1 MAQRSNVRAQFVGM
15 TSSET
20 GKSPTMKRYLLI
32 SLGTAFAASLLL
44 VSPAQVRARAQ
55 KPPLGTEMGY
65 EVFQKNCM
73 TCHGNPDSPAHAPE
87 VSTLRQMSPEAI
99 YTAITTGPMAVQ
111 AQKLTDEEKVRV
123 AEALSSRPLGA
134 GEAGDA
140 KTMPNRCESNP
151 PMSDPSS
158 GPAWNGWGVDIINSR
173 YQESK
178 AAGISPDQVPHLK
191 LKWAFGYPNGVS
203 AWGQPAIVAGRVFV
217 SSDIGYVYSLD
228 AATGC
233 VHWSFQA
240 KGSMRNA
247 VSVGPVKGQGTAK
260 YAVYFGDMKG
270 NVYAVNASTGEL
282 LWTTPA
288 ETHYT
293 SRITGAPKLYDG
305 RLYVP
310 VSSWEEFSA
319 SSADYPCCTFRG
331 SVVAFD
337 ANTGRQV
344 WKTYTIPEEAKPTRK
359 NSKGMQLYAPAGA
372 SVWNSPTIDVKRR
385 AIYFG
390 TGDSETEPAGKESDA
405 MMALNM
411 DTGKLLWTFQDTKN
425 DAYLRNCDTDN
436 PPENCPKDLGPD
448 WDMSATSILRTLP
461 NGKRVLV
468 AAAKSGNIFGLD
480 PDRNGA
486 LLWKVSLA
494 KERPGSGGLLRWGG
508 AADEQNV
515 YFGLL
520 TGGMVAL
527 RLADGGRVWF
537 TPLVSPHSDLPGFP
551 GQSAVASVISGV
563 AFVGGMDGRLLALS
577 TEDGHVIWQYE
588 TAREFTTVNGVAAKG
603 GTFGAPGPTIA
614 GGMLFANSGYAFFTG
629 VKPGNVLLAF
639 SVE

>member
-1 MAQRSNVRAQFVGM
+1 LTQSFV
-15 TSSET
+15 EQE
-20 GKSPTMKRYLLI
+20 KSPTMKRHI
-32 SLGTAFAASLLL
+32 SILFGAGVVASLFL
-44 VSPAQVRARAQ
+44 VSSAHAQ

-65 EVFQKNCM
+65 EIFQKNCM
-73 TCHGNPDSPAHAPE
+73 TCHGNPNSTAHAPE
-87 VSTLRQMSPEAI
+87 VSTIRQMSPEAI
-99 YTAITTGPMAVQ
+99 YTAMTTGPMAVQ

-123 AEALSSRPLGA
+123 AEALSNRPLGA

-158 GPAWNGWGVDIINSR
+158 GPAWNGWGVDIVNSR
-173 YQESK
+173 YQEAK
-178 AAGISPDQVPHLK
+178 AAGISPDQVPRLK

-203 AWGQPAIVAGRVFV
+203 AWGQPAIVSGRVFV

-233 VHWSFQA
+233 IHWSFQA

-247 VSVGPVKGQGTAK
+247 VSVGPIVGHGPAK

-270 NVYAVNASTGEL
+270 NVYAVDASTGQQ
-282 LWTTPA
+282 LWTTQA
-288 ETHYT
+288 EAHYT
-293 SRITGAPKLYDG
+293 ARITGAPKLYEG

-319 SSADYPCCTFRG
+319 SAADYPCCTFRG
-331 SVVAFD
+331 SVVALD
-337 ANTGRQV
+337 ANTGKQV
-344 WKTYTIPEEAKPTRK
+344 WKTYTITEEPKPTKK
-359 NSKGMQLYAPAGA
+359 NSKGMQLFAPAGA
-372 SVWNSPTIDVKRR
+372 SVWNSPTIDVKRH

-390 TGDSETEPAGKESDA
+390 TGDSETEPAGKTSDA

-411 DTGKLLWTFQDTKN
+411 NTGKLLWIFQDTRN
-425 DAYLRNCDTDN
+425 DVYLRGCENDK

-468 AAAKSGNIFGLD
+468 SAAKSGNIFGLD
-480 PDRNGA
+480 PDRKGA
-486 LLWKVSLA
+486 LIWKVSLA
-494 KERPGSGGLLRWGG
+494 KERPGAGGLLRWGG
-508 AADEQNV
+508 AADEENV
-515 YFGLL
+515 YYGLQ

-527 RLADGGRVWF
+527 RLKDGGQVWF
-537 TPLVSPHSDLPGFP
+537 TPLVSPDKDMPGFS
-551 GQSAVASVISGV
+551 GQSSVAASVISGV
-563 AFVGGMDGRLLALS
+563 AFVGGWDGRLLALS
-577 TEDGHVIWQYE
+577 TEDGRVIWQYE
-588 TAREFTTVNGVAAKG
+588 TAHEFKTVNGVAAKG
-603 GTFGAPGPTIA
+603 GSFGAPGPTIA

-639 SVE
+639 SPE